1 MTPDDITADPDSP
14 DGGAPSRRHPF
25 IAYRP
30 AAVSYPNALRRGQ
43 CIATALDT
51 RRSVRAFSQS
61 PVPKELIEIAVSA
74 ANTAPSA
81 AHRQPW
87 FFAATSD
94 AALKHR
100 IRIAVEEEERKFY
113 RERKVDSWRAA
124 VAPLETNE
132 HKSYLDVAPWLVV
145 VFAQQHAMAADGT
158 RQKNYYVNESVGI
171 ACGIFIA
178 SLHMMGLATLPYR
191 PSAMQFVQREMGR
204 PNGERAYLM
213 FPIGYPAADV
223 EVPDLRRKAL
233 AEVLAFRSS

>member
-1 MTPDDITADPDSP
+1 MTARSDPPEGS
-14 DGGAPSRRHPF
+14 APSHRHPF

-30 AAVSYPNALRRGQ
+30 EAVSYPDALRRGQ
-43 CIATALDT
+43 RIATALAT
-51 RRSVRAFSQS
+51 RRSVRAFSRS

-74 ANTAPSA
+74 ASTAPSA

-100 IRIAVEEEERKFY
+100 IRIAVEEEERRFY
-113 RERKVDSWRAA
+113 REREVDSWREA
-124 VAPLETNE
+124 VAPLETTE
-132 HKSYLDVAPWLVV
+132 HKGYLDVAPWLVV
-145 VFAQQHAMAADGT
+145 VFAQKYVVAAGGT
-158 RQKNYYVNESVGI
+158 VQKNYYVNESVGI

-204 PNGERAYLM
+204 PDGERAYLM